1 MTERVTVTIDDGIA
15 VVQLVDPATRNALD
29 GDMQHRLADAI
40 RATDGDPAVRVI
52 VLTGGNSQFVSG
64 ANIAELRTL
73 TPAAITDD
81 TRRVMWDALGAA
93 RTPIIAG
100 IAGHVLG
107 GGCEVALA
115 CDLVVAGDRAVLGLP
130 EIRLGIMPGAGGV
143 QRWARLAGRLRA
155 AEAALTGRT
164 VDAWTALDLGLVN
177 RVVPQERTVEG
188 AVALARQ
195 IVVHGPLAT
204 RAVTDAVDR
213 VEELPLSDA
222 LERDRAG
229 MADLLDT
236 HDAREGLTA
245 FLEKRSPRFE
255 GR

>member
-1 MTERVTVTIDDGIA
+1 MTERVTVTIDHGIA
-15 VVQLVDPATRNALD
+15 VVQLSDPATRNALD

-40 RATDGDPAVRVI
+40 RAADTNPDVRVI
-52 VLTGGNSQFVSG
+52 VLTGGNTQFASG
-64 ANIAELRTL
+64 ANIAELRSL
-73 TPAAITDD
+73 TPEAITDD
-81 TRRVMWDALGAA
+81 TRRVMWEALEQA
-93 RTPIIAG
+93 RTPMIAG
-100 IAGHVLG
+100 VAGHVLG

-164 VDAWTALDLGLVN
+164 VDAWTAMDLGLVN
-177 RVVPQERTVEG
+177 RVVPQERTVQG
-188 AVALARQ
+188 AVALARE
-195 IVVHGPLAT
+195 IAAHGPLAT

-213 VEELPLSDA
+213 VEELPLSSA
-222 LERDRAG
+222 LERDRAA
-229 MADLLDT
+229 MAQLLVT

-245 FLEKRSPRFE
+245 FLEKRPPTFE